1 MSLLPKRLLK
11 TLDVNRMPM
20 FRSDHL
26 REIERKAIRVVE
38 FEGVFTGDDRLMPQ
52 LLHPNEATLDR
63 LEKALLLRAR
73 HALDVRLLRD
83 ELGIDVAHHRAHRA
97 GQRCESRLAAPQQP
111 GVAYRAA
118 EDAPQHVTA
127 TLVGRIDAVGQKEG
141 DGARVVRQHAV
152 GRARGTAV
160 VRPADDLDRL
170 RDDGLKEVGVE
181 IRGDI
186 LHDRRDPL
194 QAGTGVY
201 GRSREHGA
209 PTVRLLIVLH
219 EDEVPDLQELSRFT
233 DAQELFDAQVPAPC
247 SPLRAPDVDED
258 LRTGTARSRIAHL
271 PEVVLVAQA
280 KDAAVRDPR
289 DLAPELARFMV

>member
-1 MSLLPKRLLK
+1 MSLLPERLLK

-63 LEKALLLRAR
+63 LEKPLLFRAR

-83 ELGIDVAHHRAHRA
+83 ELGID
-97 GQRCESRLAAPQQP
+97 
-111 GVAYRAA
+111 
-118 EDAPQHVTA
+118 
-127 TLVGRIDAVGQKEG
+127 AVGQKEG
-141 DGARVVRQHAV
+141 DGAGVVGQHAV
-152 GRARGTAV
+152 GRARRTAV
-160 VRPADDLDRL
+160 VRAPYDLDRL

-219 EDEVPDLQELSRFT
+219 EDEVPDLQELSRLT
-233 DAQELFDAQVPAPC
+233 DAQELFEAQVAAPC
-247 SPLRAPDVDED
+247 SPLRATDVDQD

-280 KDAAVRDPR
+280 KDAAVSDPR

>member
-1 MSLLPKRLLK
+1 MSLLPERLLK

-26 REIERKAIRVVE
+26 REIQRKAVRVVE

-52 LLHPNEATLDR
+52 LLHPHEATLDR
-63 LEKALLLRAR
+63 LEKPLLFRAR
-73 HALDVRLLRD
+73 HALDVRL
-83 ELGIDVAHHRAHRA
+83 
-97 GQRCESRLAAPQQP
+97 
-111 GVAYRAA
+111 
-118 EDAPQHVTA
+118 
-127 TLVGRIDAVGQKEG
+127 
-141 DGARVVRQHAV
+141 
-152 GRARGTAV
+152 
-160 VRPADDLDRL
+160 L

-233 DAQELFDAQVPAPC
+233 DAQELFEAQVAAPC
-247 SPLRAPDVDED
+247 SPLRAPDVDQD

-280 KDAAVRDPR
+280 KDAAVSDPR
-289 DLAPELARFMV
+289 DLAPELARFIV

>member
-1 MSLLPKRLLK
+1 MSLLPERLLK

-63 LEKALLLRAR
+63 LEKPLLFRAR

-141 DGARVVRQHAV
+141 DGAGVVGQHAV
-152 GRARGTAV
+152 GRARRTAV
-160 VRPADDLDRL
+160 VRAPYDLDRL
-170 RDDGLKEVGVE
+170 RDDGLK
-181 IRGDI
+181 
-186 LHDRRDPL
+186 
-194 QAGTGVY
+194 
-201 GRSREHGA
+201 RSVSKFEA
-209 PTVRLLIVLH
+209 T
-219 EDEVPDLQELSRFT
+219 S
-233 DAQELFDAQVPAPC
+233 C
-247 SPLRAPDVDED
+247 
-258 LRTGTARSRIAHL
+258 
-271 PEVVLVAQA
+271 
-280 KDAAVRDPR
+280 
-289 DLAPELARFMV
+289 M

>member
-1 MSLLPKRLLK
+1 MSLLPERLLK

-83 ELGIDVAHHRAHRA
+83 ELGIDVAHHRAP
-97 GQRCESRLAAPQQP
+97 E
-111 GVAYRAA
+111 
-118 EDAPQHVTA
+118 
-127 TLVGRIDAVGQKEG
+127 
-141 DGARVVRQHAV
+141 
-152 GRARGTAV
+152 
-160 VRPADDLDRL
+160 
-170 RDDGLKEVGVE
+170 
-181 IRGDI
+181 
-186 LHDRRDPL
+186 
-194 QAGTGVY
+194 
-201 GRSREHGA
+201 
-209 PTVRLLIVLH
+209 
-219 EDEVPDLQELSRFT
+219 
-233 DAQELFDAQVPAPC
+233 
-247 SPLRAPDVDED
+247 VDEE

-289 DLAPELARFMV
+289 DLAPQLARFMV